1 MTSVIATFDLVLW
14 ALRRIVLAAVV
25 VFALVAFVDW
35 LVRTRRISP
44 FSGIARFF
52 RTSISPVMAPVERRV
67 VRAGGLPS
75 SAPWWTLVV
84 VAVGGIVV
92 LSLLGFVRG
101 QLVSV
106 SYATQGGVGSIARL
120 LVSWVF
126 AILQIAIFVR
136 VIASLV
142 RVSPY
147 SPWVRWSYVLS
158 EPILR
163 PLRQVIP
170 PIGMIDIT
178 PIAAY
183 FLLWVLQSLVLGLM
197 RGL

>member
-75 SAPWWTLVV
+75 NAPWWTLVA

-92 LSLLGFVRG
+92 LSLLGFLRG

-120 LVSWVF
+120 LVSGVF

>member
-75 SAPWWTLVV
+75 NAPWWTLVA

-92 LSLLGFVRG
+92 LSLLGFLRG

>member
-75 SAPWWTLVV
+75 NAPWWTLVA

-92 LSLLGFVRG
+92 LSLLGFLRG

-147 SPWVRWSYVLS
+147 SPWVRWSFVLS

>member
-75 SAPWWTLVV
+75 NAPWWTLVA

-92 LSLLGFVRG
+92 LSLLGFLRG

-147 SPWVRWSYVLS
+147 SPWVRWSHVLS

>member
-1 MTSVIATFDLVLW
+1 MIATFDLVLW

-44 FSGIARFF
+44 FSRVARFF

-75 SAPWWTLVV
+75 NAPWWTLVA

-92 LSLLGFVRG
+92 LSLLGFLRG

>member
-84 VAVGGIVV
+84 DAVVGIVV

-101 QLVSV
+101 QMVSV
-106 SYATQGGVGSIARL
+106 AYATQGGIGSIARL
-120 LVSWVF
+120 LVSWLF

>member
-75 SAPWWTLVV
+75 NAPWWTLVAV
-84 VAVGGIVV
+84 VVGGIVV
-92 LSLLGFVRG
+92 LSLLGFLRG

>member
-44 FSGIARFF
+44 FSRVARFF

-67 VRAGGLPS
+67 LRAGGLPS
-75 SAPWWTLVV
+75 NAPWWTLVV

-92 LSLLGFVRG
+92 LSLLGFVRD
-101 QLVSV
+101 QLTSV
-106 SYATQGGVGSIARL
+106 AFATQGGIGSIARL
-120 LVSWVF
+120 LVSWLF

-170 PIGMIDIT
+170 PIGMIDIS

-183 FLLWVLQSLVLGLM
+183 FLLWLLQSLVLGLM
-197 RGL
+197 RGW